1 MIVVLDGALGSFAKG
16 MVSLDM
22 QFAAISGMGLHAH
35 DPCCGP
41 LRFAT
46 PASCLTHEIG
56 GVKIAVPGGFDPADP
71 GRVIA
76 AIRSAS

>member
-35 DPCCGP
+35 DPCCGLCDLHHP
-41 LRFAT
+41 Q
-46 PASCLTHEIG
+46 
-56 GVKIAVPGGFDPADP
+56 
-71 GRVIA
+71 A
-76 AIRSAS
+76 A